1 MTNQDK
7 KRWLA
12 RYQEINKDIDQLLLE
27 QSQLKDLVTRVTP
40 NLSGMP
46 RGGGGDSRQAAIA
59 KIVDLERQIDQK
71 IDALADLRQGIARV
85 VEAMPNGNYRR
96 LLNLRYIAGKRWE
109 EIALI
114 MGYDYSWVIKMH
126 GRALDILQ
134 I

>member
-7 KRWLA
+7 KRWLM
-12 RYQEINKDIDQLLLE
+12 RYQEINRDIDQLLLE
-27 QSQLKDLVTRVTP
+27 KSQLKDFVTRVTP

-46 RGGGGDSRQAAIA
+46 RGGSEDSRQTAIA
-59 KIVDLERQIDQK
+59 KIVDLEQQIDNK
-71 IDALADLRQGIARV
+71 INTLVDLRKEIAHV
-85 VEAMPNGNYRR
+85 VEIVPNNNYRR
-96 LLNLRYIAGKRWE
+96 LLNLRYISGKCWE

-126 GRALDILQ
+126 GRALDVLQ